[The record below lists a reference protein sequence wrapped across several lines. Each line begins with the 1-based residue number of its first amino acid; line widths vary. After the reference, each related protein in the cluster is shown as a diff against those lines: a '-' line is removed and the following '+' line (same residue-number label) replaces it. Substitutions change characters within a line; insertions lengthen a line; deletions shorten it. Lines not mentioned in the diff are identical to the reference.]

1 MRRPVDAILS
11 RQLDSG
17 VPEWF
22 RQSRPRPIRAA
33 PLVQLLLELCNRFRQ
48 GGLLTSH
55 DAVACLRLHHLI
67 SVGQRASRPLAG
79 NSRKIAFVPLTRWS
93 RREDAFTLRP
103 RSGRRSIGP
112 MADSGGVGWNV

>member
-79 NSRKIAFVPLTRWS
+79 NSRLKCDPAVDFLGVSAENDPIRG
-93 RREDAFTLRP
+93 EYFTA
-103 RSGRRSIGP
+103 S
-112 MADSGGVGWNV
+112 A